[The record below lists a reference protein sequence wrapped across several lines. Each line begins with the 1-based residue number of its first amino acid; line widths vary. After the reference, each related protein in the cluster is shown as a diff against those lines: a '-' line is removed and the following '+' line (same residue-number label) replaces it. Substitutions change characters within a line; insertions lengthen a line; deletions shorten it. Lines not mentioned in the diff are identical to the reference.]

1 MQNPDANPI
10 TAGFIGGGN
19 MGSALVRGLLRSGTA
34 PEHVTV
40 GEPVQSLRQ
49 SLATELGVR
58 VTADNAEAI
67 TGAQIVVLAVKP
79 QDMQSTLAPL
89 RELLNSARPVVLSI
103 AAGVRVESLRSWC
116 GAQVPIV
123 RAMPNRPAM
132 AGAGA
137 CGMYAA
143 PGTPNAARDLAAKV
157 VSASGTAVWVNSEE
171 ALDIVTALSGSGPAY
186 FFLLAEH
193 MVDAAVNLGLERAT
207 ARELALQ
214 TLYGAG
220 VVARQSDGDLQ
231 RLRAEVTSKG
241 GTTAAALA
249 SFESDNLR
257 AIVGR
262 AVGAAA
268 SRSAEL
274 AGGTPTKSD

>member
-1 MQNPDANPI
+1 MQNPDANAI

-19 MGSALVRGLLRSGTA
+19 MGSSLVRGLLRSGTA
-34 PEHVTV
+34 PERITV

-67 TGAQIVVLAVKP
+67 AGAQIVVLAVKP
-79 QDMQSTLAPL
+79 QEMHSTLAPL
-89 RELLNSARPVVLSI
+89 RELLAATRPVVLSI

-123 RAMPNRPAM
+123 RAMPNRPAT

-137 CGMYAA
+137 CGLFAA
-143 PGTPNAARDLAAKV
+143 PGTPNTARDLAMQV
-157 VSASGTAVWVNSEE
+157 VSASGTAVWVGSED

-186 FFLLAEH
+186 FFLLTEL
-193 MVDAAVNLGLERAT
+193 MVDAAVSLGLERAT

-220 VVARQSDGDLQ
+220 IVARQSDGDLQ

-249 SFESDNLR
+249 SFEADELR
-257 AIVGR
+257 AIVAR
-262 AVGAAA
+262 ALGAAA
-268 SRSAEL
+268 ARSAEL
-274 AGGTPTKSD
+274 ARGAPSKPD

>member
-1 MQNPDANPI
+1 MQTTDASAM

-19 MGSALVRGLLRSGTA
+19 MGSALVRGLLRSGTP
-34 PEHVTV
+34 PERVTV

-67 TGAQIVVLAVKP
+67 AGAQIVVLAVKP
-79 QDMQSTLAPL
+79 QEMQTTLAPL
-89 RELLNSARPVVLSI
+89 REALLAARPVVLSV

-123 RAMPNRPAM
+123 RAMPNRPATV
-132 AGAGA
+132 GAGA
-137 CGMYAA
+137 CGLYAA
-143 PGTPNAARDLAAKV
+143 PGTPNAARDLAMKV
-157 VSASGTAVWVNSEE
+157 VSASGTAVWVGSEE

-186 FFLLAEH
+186 FFLLTEL
-193 MVDAAVNLGLERAT
+193 MVEAAINLGLERST

-249 SFESDNLR
+249 SFEADELR
-257 AIVGR
+257 AIVAR
-262 AVGAAA
+262 ALGAAA
-268 SRSAEL
+268 ARSAEL
-274 AGGTPTKSD
+274 ARGTPSKPD